1 MSIFQFSMSEVP
13 AAVAT
18 ITGFIKDNPLLS
30 GALFISYALFYF
42 YSFINNKSV
51 DSDVYEIDL
60 LGNGV
65 SSIMVALLLIGL
77 DESSKGFSF
86 ASLDFSSPTTK
97 AAVFLGGYAL
107 LLLLFTFTKMLPKFL
122 VVVFGNS
129 ELDLFIN
136 LIAVLMIE
144 PGVAITGTLLAVI
157 GAPLLVLLIIERLRR
172 LAG

>member
-13 AAVAT
+13 VAVST
-18 ITGFIKDNPLLS
+18 ITGFIKDNPILS
-30 GALFISYALFYF
+30 GVMFISYVLFYF
-42 YSFINNKSV
+42 YSIINNKSV

-65 SSIMVALLLIGL
+65 SSIMVAFLLLGL

-97 AAVFLGGYAL
+97 SAILLSGYAI
-107 LLLLFTFTKMLPKFL
+107 LLLLFAFTKMLPKFL

-136 LIAVLMIE
+136 LVAVLMIK
-144 PGVAITGTLLAVI
+144 PGIAITGTLLAVI
-157 GAPLLVLLIIERLRR
+157 GVPLLILLIIERLRR